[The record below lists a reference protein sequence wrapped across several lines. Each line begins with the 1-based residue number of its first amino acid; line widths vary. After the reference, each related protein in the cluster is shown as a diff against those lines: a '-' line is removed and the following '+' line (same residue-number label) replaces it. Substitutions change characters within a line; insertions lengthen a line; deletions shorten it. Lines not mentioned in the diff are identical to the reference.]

1 MSLQVSAGY
10 LLTFNSKAPI
20 LVSFAAHGWSFMVF
34 KDSLSTLEKSFQESV
49 ILLSKVYLRMSY

>member
-34 KDSLSTLEKSFQESV
+34 EDSLSTLEKSFQEIV